1 MKHNARAIR
10 AIALKDLGQVL
21 RNKTVWLPMIL
32 LPLILQVILPAAMT
46 LLPTFVPS
54 DDMDMD
60 ELVTMMA
67 TMPGELRSALEGLSE
82 AQAWVM
88 ISSNY
93 MFAPLFLI
101 VPLMVSSIIAAD
113 GFVGERERRTM
124 EALLY
129 SPVSDQDLFLAK
141 LLAAWVPAVV
151 ISWGAFL
158 VNALVVN
165 LTGYRIMG
173 RIFFPQPMWWGMLL
187 WLGPGLSLT
196 SLGATVLISAKAKTF
211 MQAQQMSGMLVL
223 PVVLLMIGQVSGLL
237 FICSA
242 VVWLLGI
249 PVWLLGVWL
258 VWIGSHS
265 FKRDEL
271 IGRV

>member
-1 MKHNARAIR
+1 MMHNPRAIR

-21 RNKTVWLPMIL
+21 GNKTVWLPMVL
-32 LPLILQVILPAAMT
+32 LPLVLQVILPAVMT

-60 ELVTMMA
+60 ELVSMMA
-67 TMPGELRSALEGLSE
+67 VMPVELRSVLEGLSE

-88 ISSNY
+88 ISCNY

-141 LLAAWVPAVV
+141 LLAAWVPAVA
-151 ISWGAFL
+151 ISWVAFF

-173 RIFFPQPMWWGMLL
+173 RIFFPQPMWWGLIL
-187 WLGPGLSLT
+187 WLAPGLSMA

-223 PVVLLMIGQVSGLL
+223 PVVLLMVGQVSGLL
-237 FICSA
+237 FISSTF
-242 VVWLLGI
+242 VWLLGI

-258 VWIGSHS
+258 VWVGSHS

>member
-1 MKHNARAIR
+1 MKRNPRAIR
-10 AIALKDLGQVL
+10 AIAFKDIGQVL

-32 LPLILQVILPAAMT
+32 LPLILQVILPLVMT

-54 DDMDMD
+54 EELDMD
-60 ELVTMMA
+60 EVMSLMQV
-67 TMPGELRSALEGLSE
+67 MPGELRGVLEGMSE
-82 AQAWVM
+82 GQAWVM

-93 MFAPLFLI
+93 MFAPMFLI
-101 VPLMVSSIIAAD
+101 VPLMVASIIAAD

-129 SPVSDQDLFLAK
+129 SPVSDQDLFIAK

-151 ISWGAFL
+151 VSWGAFI

-165 LTGYRIMG
+165 IAGYGIMG
-173 RIFFPQPMWWGMLL
+173 RIFFPQPMWWGMLF

-196 SLGATVLISAKAKTF
+196 SLGVTVLISAKAKTF

-223 PVVLLMIGQVSGLL
+223 PVVLLMVGQMSGLL
-237 FICSA
+237 FIDSRF
-242 VVWLLGI
+242 VWLLGI
-249 PVWLLGVWL
+249 PVWIVGIWL
-258 VWIGSHS
+258 VWVGAHS
-265 FKRDEL
+265 FKRSEL
-271 IGRV
+271 IGRI